1 MSTTQDYDYDSELL
15 TNVTVPPA
23 AAPTVNITLYQQYLQ
38 YKHQVRLMYLAAYCI
53 VVIMGVT
60 LNFTIMLI
68 CCRKYESFQ
77 KVVIWILAL
86 AVTHLLSCVSVVFQF
101 LYAYNDF
108 EWKYGAVSCKLS
120 SYIIYS
126 SMFSTATMLSLWSV
140 STAISKSPCT
150 RWCKNLNMILISFS
164 WTFAAV
170 LAMPSL
176 FSREI
181 QNFQCID
188 DFDLNHD
195 SKPTAESIK
204 KLKAVVI
211 SRFLFGLLIPAFVM
225 FVSCLCQVSK
235 SYHHCD
241 HCKKQTQ
248 IICAVK
254 VAYFVSWSPQIFL
267 TLIQG
272 TSGSLSPGVLE
283 YGLPASTALATT
295 HCFTC
300 PLIYILVGCSN
311 KMQWFQHDPDH
322 TEIRTETDSM
332 PLQRNNHA

>member
-1 MSTTQDYDYDSELL
+1 MSTTETYDYDSELQR
-15 TNVTVPPA
+15 NVTVPPA
-23 AAPTVNITLYQQYLQ
+23 ATTVNITQQVLQ
-38 YKHQVRLMYLAAYCI
+38 YKHQVRLMYLATYCL

-68 CCRKYESFQ
+68 CCRKYKSFQ

-101 LYAYNDF
+101 LYAFNDF

-140 STAISKSPCT
+140 SSAISKSPCT
-150 RWCKNLNMILISFS
+150 KWCKNLNIILISFS
-164 WTFAAV
+164 WSFAAV

-181 QNFQCID
+181 QGPHCID
-188 DFDLNHD
+188 DFGFNHD
-195 SKPTAESIK
+195 SKPTADSIT

-225 FVSCLCQVSK
+225 FVSCLCHVSN

-272 TSGSLSPGVLE
+272 TSGSLNPRVLE
-283 YGLPASTALATT
+283 YGLPAATALATT

-311 KMQWFQHDPDH
+311 KMQWIEHDPDH
-322 TEIRTETDSM
+322 AEITTDEADSM

>member
-1 MSTTQDYDYDSELL
+1 MSTTQDYDYDFELQ
-15 TNVTVPPA
+15 TNVTVPTA
-23 AAPTVNITLYQQYLQ
+23 ATTTVNNTWYQQYQ
-38 YKHQVRLMYLAAYCI
+38 HQVKWMYLATFSI

-60 LNFTIMLI
+60 FNFTIMLI
-68 CCRKYESFQ
+68 CCWKCKSFQ
-77 KVVIWILAL
+77 KIVIWILAL

-101 LYAYNDF
+101 LYAFNDF
-108 EWKYGAVSCKLS
+108 EWQYGAVSCKLS

-126 SMFSTATMLSLWSV
+126 SMFSTAIMLSFWSV
-140 STAISKSPCT
+140 SAAISKSPCT
-150 RWCKNLNMILISFS
+150 KWCKDLNVILISLS
-164 WTFAAV
+164 WSFAAF

-176 FSREI
+176 FSREV
-181 QNFQCID
+181 QNTTCID
-188 DFDLNHD
+188 NFGFNHD
-195 SKPTAESIK
+195 SKPTADGII

-225 FVSCLCQVSK
+225 FVSYLCYVSK

-272 TSGSLSPGVLE
+272 TSGSLNPRVLE
-283 YGLPASTALATT
+283 YGLPAATALATT

-300 PLIYILVGCSN
+300 PLIYILGCSN
-311 KMQWFQHDPDH
+311 KMQWIEHDPDH
-322 TEIRTETDSM
+322 TEITTDEADSM
-332 PLQRNNHA
+332 PLQRNA